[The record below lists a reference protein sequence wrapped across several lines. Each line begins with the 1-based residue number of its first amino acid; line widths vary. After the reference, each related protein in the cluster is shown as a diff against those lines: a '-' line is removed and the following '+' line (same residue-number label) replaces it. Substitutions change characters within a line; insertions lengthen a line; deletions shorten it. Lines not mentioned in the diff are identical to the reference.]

1 MNQNKPIYLLSIRGK
16 LKPKTLEAACAI
28 HNQTAGAP
36 AGVAAARSLGDLSH
50 MVYIPADHPGPEAGE
65 FLILDLWNNL
75 EGLNQFFAN
84 HDVQAGGDMIFT
96 EREPVV
102 WQPAEE
108 FASYHLPAPHGK
120 NDRFVGVV
128 RGRVRSRAEAQ
139 AVHNALAAGSV
150 NQARAAGN
158 LSHEA
163 YFRLAP
169 PGSPEALEFFAV
181 DVWMDGKGM
190 KTYYD
195 NKEFAQGLMQM
206 FAAEPMASVWAAPAG
221 QWVEW

>member
-1 MNQNKPIYLLSIRGK
+1 MDQNRPVYLLSILGK
-16 LKPKTLEAACAI
+16 LKPKTLEAASSI

-36 AGVAAARSLGDLSH
+36 AGVATARSLGDLSH
-50 MVYIPADHPGPEAGE
+50 LVYIPVDHTGPESGE

-75 EGLNQFFAN
+75 EGLNQFFAD
-84 HDVQAGGDMIFT
+84 HQVQEGGNLIFS
-96 EREPVV
+96 ERDPVV
-102 WQPAEE
+102 WQPADD

-120 NDRFVGVV
+120 NDRLVGVV
-128 RGRVRSRAEAQ
+128 RGRVRSRAEAL
-139 AVHNALAAGSV
+139 AVHNALVGGAV

-169 PGSPEALEFFAV
+169 PGSPEALEFFAI
-181 DVWMDGKGM
+181 DVWMDGAG
-190 KTYYD
+190 TEAYYGNPD
-195 NKEFAQGLMQM
+195 FMPGLMKM
-206 FAAEPMASVWAAPAG
+206 FAAEPMATVWVHPAG

>member
-1 MNQNKPIYLLSIRGK
+1 MDQNRPVYLLSILGK
-16 LKPKTLEAACAI
+16 LKPKTLEAASSI

-50 MVYIPADHPGPEAGE
+50 MVYIPIDHPGPDAGE

-75 EGLNQFFAN
+75 EGLNQFFSD
-84 HDVQAGGDMIFT
+84 HQVQEGGNLIFS
-96 EREPVV
+96 ERDPVV
-102 WQPAEE
+102 WQPADD

-120 NDRFVGVV
+120 NDRLVGVV
-128 RGRVRSRAEAQ
+128 TGRVRSRAEAQ
-139 AVHNALAAGSV
+139 AVHNALVGGAV

-169 PGSPEALEFFAV
+169 PGSPEALDFCAV
-181 DVWMDGKGM
+181 DVWMDGQGM
-190 KTYYD
+190 EAYYG
-195 NKEFAQGLMQM
+195 NPEFMPALMKM
-206 FAAEPMASVWAAPAG
+206 FAAEPMATVWAHPAG